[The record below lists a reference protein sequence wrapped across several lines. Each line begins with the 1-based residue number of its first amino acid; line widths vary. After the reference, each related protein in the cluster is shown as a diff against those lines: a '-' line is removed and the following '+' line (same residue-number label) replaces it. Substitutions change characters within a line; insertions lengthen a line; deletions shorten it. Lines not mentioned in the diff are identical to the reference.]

1 MKTLLN
7 LLNEAGFNSAN
18 LTILITAMTTAIL
31 AIFKQVPIKIFNQI
45 KYFIKSRTMYTIQL
59 QSLINQYACDRAF
72 EWIRK
77 QNFKSIKRALR
88 LQPYDIVKDNK
99 EAILENIYSKSG
111 IPLGTFTSC
120 KKFTIIS
127 ISVTK
132 DNEHSS
138 ETLITINIFGLFSK
152 RFTEDLLY
160 TIGENRSVNRKYI
173 EYNTLDSLG
182 GFTRSTKFKRKL
194 NTIYLENRNEIF
206 ESIDIWK
213 KSEEFYRERGIPY
226 KLGILLYGEPGTGKS
241 SLIHAVASELNKDVI
256 VLTAGAILN
265 GKLNRYD
272 AVCCDCDTAPVI
284 VIEEID
290 TIVSSRQ
297 QDKELSENQKSIL
310 SELLNFLDGSSSPDS
325 CIIIAT
331 TNHIEKLDPA
341 IIRSGRFDIKIQMG
355 KISRDLAIQMCEDFN
370 CNPEEILDDS
380 TTEYN
385 PSELQSKLIFDSK
398 NRLYKNSIDNV
409 QANKDE

>member
-1 MKTLLN
+1 METLLN
-7 LLNEAGFNSAN
+7 LLKEAGFNSAN

-31 AIFKQVPIKIFNQI
+31 AIFKQVPIKIFKQI

-59 QSLINQYACDRAF
+59 QSSINQFACDRAF

-88 LQPYDIVKDNK
+88 LQPYDIVKDDK
-99 EAILENIYSKSG
+99 EAILENIYNKSG
-111 IPLGTFTSC
+111 MPLGTFTSC

-127 ISVTK
+127 IAVTK

-138 ETLITINIFGLFSK
+138 DTLITINIFGLFSK
-152 RFTEDLLY
+152 RFTEDLLC
-160 TIGENRSVNRKYI
+160 TIGENRDVNRKYI
-173 EYNTLDSLG
+173 EYNTLNIMG
-182 GFTRSTKFKRKL
+182 GFTQSTKFKRNL
-194 NTIYLENRNEIF
+194 NTIYLENKNKIF
-206 ESIDIWK
+206 ESINVWK
-213 KSEEFYRERGIPY
+213 NSEEFYRERGIPY

-241 SLIHAVASELNKDVI
+241 SLVHAIASELNKDVI

-265 GKLNRYD
+265 GKLSRYNT
-272 AVCCDCDTAPVI
+272 ACCDTPPII

-290 TIVSSRQ
+290 TIVNSRQ
-297 QDKELSENQKSIL
+297 NELGEKEKVIL
-310 SELLNFLDGSSSPDS
+310 SELLNFLDGPSSPDS
-325 CIIIAT
+325 CVVIAT

-341 IIRSGRFDIKIQMG
+341 IIRSGRFDIKIHMG
-355 KISRDLAIQMCEDFN
+355 KISRDLAIQMCLDFG

-380 TTEYN
+380 TEFN
-385 PSELQSKLIFDSK
+385 PSELQSKLIFFSK

-409 QANKDE
+409 QANKEE

>member
-1 MKTLLN
+1 MMENIVN
-7 LLNEAGFNSAN
+7 LLKEAGFNSAN
-18 LTILITAMTTAIL
+18 LTILITAISTAIL

-59 QSLINQYACDRAF
+59 QSYINQFACERTY
-72 EWIRK
+72 EWLRK
-77 QNFKSIKRALR
+77 QDFKSIKRAIR
-88 LQPYDIVKDNK
+88 IQAGGDITRDDK
-99 EAILENIYSKSG
+99 EAILENMYSKSE
-111 IPLGTFTSC
+111 IPMGTFTSC

-132 DNEHSS
+132 DNERSGDR
-138 ETLITINIFGLFSK
+138 LITINIFGLFSK
-152 RFTEDLLY
+152 RFMEGLLC

-173 EYNTLDSLG
+173 EYNTLDSMG
-182 GFTRSTKFKRKL
+182 GFTQSTKFKRKL
-194 NTIYLENRNEIF
+194 NTIYTENKEELLEA
-206 ESIDIWK
+206 IDIWK
-213 KSEEFYRERGIPY
+213 KTEDFYRERGIPY

-265 GKLNRYD
+265 GKLSRYNT
-272 AVCCDCDTAPVI
+272 VYCDTAPVI

-310 SELLNFLDGSSSPDS
+310 SELLNFLDGPSSPDS
-325 CIIIAT
+325 CVIIAT

-355 KISRDLAIQMCEDFN
+355 KISRDLAIQMCKDFN
-370 CNPEEILDDS
+370 CNPKEILDDS
-380 TTEYN
+380 TEYN
-385 PSELQSKLIFDSK
+385 PSELQSKLIFDCK
-398 NRLYKNSIDNV
+398 NRLYKNSIDNI
-409 QANKDE
+409 QANKEE

>member
-7 LLNEAGFNSAN
+7 LLKEAGFNSAN

-59 QSLINQYACDRAF
+59 QSYINQFACERTF
-72 EWIRK
+72 EWLRK

-88 LQPYDIVKDNK
+88 LQPCDITRDDK
-99 EAILENIYSKSG
+99 EAILENMYSKSE
-111 IPLGTFTSC
+111 IPMGTFTSC

-132 DNEHSS
+132 DNEHSID
-138 ETLITINIFGLFSK
+138 TLITINIFGLFSK
-152 RFTEDLLY
+152 RFTEDLLC
-160 TIGENRSVNRKYI
+160 TIGENRDMNRKYI
-173 EYNTLDSLG
+173 EYNTLDSMG
-182 GFTRSTKFKRKL
+182 GFTQSTKFKRNL
-194 NTIYLENRNEIF
+194 STIYLENKNEIF

-213 KSEEFYRERGIPY
+213 KSENFYRERGIPY

-241 SLIHAVASELNKDVI
+241 SLVHAIASELNKDVI

-265 GKLNRYD
+265 GKLNKYNM
-272 AVCCDCDTAPVI
+272 VCCDTPPII

-310 SELLNFLDGSSSPDS
+310 SELLNFLDGPSSPDS
-325 CIIIAT
+325 CVVIAT

-341 IIRSGRFDIKIQMG
+341 IIRAGRVDIKIQMG
-355 KISRDLAIQMCEDFN
+355 KISRDLAIQMCKDFN
-370 CNPEEILDDS
+370 CNPEEIVDDS
-380 TTEYN
+380 TEFN
-385 PSELQSKLIFDSK
+385 PSELQSKLIFFSK

-409 QANKDE
+409 QANKEE

>member
-7 LLNEAGFNSAN
+7 LLKEAGFNSAN

-88 LQPYDIVKDNK
+88 LQPYDIVKDDK

-111 IPLGTFTSC
+111 MPLGTFTSC

-127 ISVTK
+127 IAITK

-138 ETLITINIFGLFSK
+138 DTLITINIFGLFSK
-152 RFTEDLLY
+152 RFTEDLLC
-160 TIGENRSVNRKYI
+160 TIGENRDMNRKYI
-173 EYNTLDSLG
+173 EYNTLDSMG
-182 GFTRSTKFKRKL
+182 GFTPSTKFKRKL
-194 NTIYLENRNEIF
+194 NTIYLENKNKIF
-206 ESIDIWK
+206 ESINVWQ

-241 SLIHAVASELNKDVI
+241 SLVHAIASELNKDVI

-265 GKLNRYD
+265 GKLNKYNM
-272 AVCCDCDTAPVI
+272 VCCDTPPII

-310 SELLNFLDGSSSPDS
+310 SELLNFLDGPSSPDS
-325 CIIIAT
+325 CVIIAT

-341 IIRSGRFDIKIQMG
+341 IIRAGRFDIKIQMG
-355 KISRDLAIQMCEDFN
+355 KIGRDLAIKMCKDFN

-380 TTEYN
+380 TEFN
-385 PSELQSKLIFDSK
+385 PSELQSKLIFFSK

-409 QANKDE
+409 QANKEE

>member
-7 LLNEAGFNSAN
+7 LLKEAGFNSAN

-59 QSLINQYACDRAF
+59 QSSINQFACDRAF

-88 LQPYDIVKDNK
+88 LQPYDIVKDDK
-99 EAILENIYSKSG
+99 EAILENIYNKSG
-111 IPLGTFTSC
+111 MPLGTFTSC

-127 ISVTK
+127 IAVTK

-138 ETLITINIFGLFSK
+138 DTLITINIFGLFSK
-152 RFTEDLLY
+152 RFTEDLLC
-160 TIGENRSVNRKYI
+160 TIGENRNKNRKYI
-173 EYNTLDSLG
+173 ECSTINSNGTLS
-182 GFTRSTKFKRKL
+182 SNIKFKRKL
-194 NTIYLENRNEIF
+194 NTIYLENKEELIK
-206 ESIDIWK
+206 SINIWEN
-213 KSEEFYRERGIPY
+213 SEDFYRERGIPY

-241 SLIHAVASELNKDVI
+241 SLIHAVASELNKDI
-256 VLTAGAILN
+256 IILTAGAILN
-265 GKLNRYD
+265 GKLNKYNDVCYD
-272 AVCCDCDTAPVI
+272 TPPVI

-290 TIVSSRQ
+290 TIVSSRK
-297 QDKELSENQKSIL
+297 QDKELSETEKSVL
-310 SELLNFLDGSSSPDS
+310 SELLNFLDGPSSPDS

-355 KISRDLAIQMCEDFN
+355 KISRDLAIQMCKDFN

-380 TTEYN
+380 TEYN
-385 PSELQSKLIFDSK
+385 PSELQSKLIFFSK

-409 QANKDE
+409 QANKEE

>member
-1 MKTLLN
+1 MKTVLHLLK
-7 LLNEAGFNSAN
+7 EAGFNSAN

-59 QSLINQYACDRAF
+59 QSSINQFACDRAF

-88 LQPYDIVKDNK
+88 LQPYDIVKDDK
-99 EAILENIYSKSG
+99 EAILENIYNKSG
-111 IPLGTFTSC
+111 MPLGTFTSC

-127 ISVTK
+127 IAVTK

-138 ETLITINIFGLFSK
+138 DTLITINIFGLFSK
-152 RFTEDLLY
+152 RFTEDLLC
-160 TIGENRSVNRKYI
+160 TIGENRDVNRKYI
-173 EYNTLDSLG
+173 EYNTLNIMG
-182 GFTRSTKFKRKL
+182 GFTQSTKFKRNL
-194 NTIYLENRNEIF
+194 STIYLENKNKIF
-206 ESIDIWK
+206 ESINVWK
-213 KSEEFYRERGIPY
+213 NSEEFYRERGIPY

-241 SLIHAVASELNKDVI
+241 SLVHAIASELNKDVI

-265 GKLNRYD
+265 GKLSRYNT
-272 AVCCDCDTAPVI
+272 ACCDTPPII

-290 TIVSSRQ
+290 TIVNSRQ
-297 QDKELSENQKSIL
+297 NELGEKEKVIL
-310 SELLNFLDGSSSPDS
+310 SELLNFLDGPSSPDS
-325 CIIIAT
+325 CVVIAT

-341 IIRSGRFDIKIQMG
+341 IIRSGRFDIKIHMG
-355 KISRDLAIQMCEDFN
+355 KISRDLAIQMCLDFG

-380 TTEYN
+380 TEYN
-385 PSELQSKLIFDSK
+385 PSELQSKLIFFSK

-409 QANKDE
+409 QANKEE

>member
-173 EYNTLDSLG
+173 EYNTLDSMG

-213 KSEEFYRERGIPY
+213 KSEDFYRERGIPY
-226 KLGILLYGEPGTGKS
+226 KLGVLLYGEPGTGKS
-241 SLIHAVASELNKDVI
+241 SLIHAIASLLNKDVI

-272 AVCCDCDTAPVI
+272 AVCCDCDTAPII

-310 SELLNFLDGSSSPDS
+310 SELLNFLDGPSSPDS

-370 CNPEEILDDS
+370 CNPEEILDNS
-380 TTEYN
+380 ITEYN

-398 NRLYKNSIDNV
+398 NRLYKNSIDDV
-409 QANKDE
+409 QANKEE

>member
-1 MKTLLN
+1 MMENIVN
-7 LLNEAGFNSAN
+7 LLKEAGFNSAN
-18 LTILITAMTTAIL
+18 LTILITAISTAIL

-59 QSLINQYACDRAF
+59 QSFINQFACERTY
-72 EWIRK
+72 EWLRK
-77 QNFKSIKRALR
+77 QNFQSIKRAIR
-88 LQPYDIVKDNK
+88 IQSGGDITRDDK
-99 EAILENIYSKSG
+99 EAILENMYSKSE
-111 IPLGTFTSC
+111 IPMGTFTSC

-132 DNEHSS
+132 DNERSADR
-138 ETLITINIFGLFSK
+138 LITINIFGLFSK
-152 RFTEDLLY
+152 RFMEGLLC

-173 EYNTLDSLG
+173 EYNTLDSMG
-182 GFTRSTKFKRKL
+182 GFSQSTKFKRKL
-194 NTIYLENRNEIF
+194 NTIYTENKEELLEA
-206 ESIDIWK
+206 IDIWK
-213 KSEEFYRERGIPY
+213 KSEDFYRERGIPY

-256 VLTAGAILN
+256 ILTAGAILN
-265 GKLNRYD
+265 GKLSRYNT
-272 AVCCDCDTAPVI
+272 VYCDTAPVI

-310 SELLNFLDGSSSPDS
+310 SELLNFLDGPSSPDS
-325 CIIIAT
+325 CVIIAT

-355 KISRDLAIQMCEDFN
+355 KISRDLAIQMCKDFN
-370 CNPEEILDDS
+370 CNPKEILDNS
-380 TTEYN
+380 TEYN
-385 PSELQSKLIFDSK
+385 PSELQSKLIFDCK
-398 NRLYKNSIDNV
+398 NRLYKNSIDNI
-409 QANKDE
+409 QANKEE

>member
-7 LLNEAGFNSAN
+7 LLKEAGFNSAN

-31 AIFKQVPIKIFNQI
+31 AIFKQVPIKIFKQI

-59 QSLINQYACDRAF
+59 QSLINQFACDRAF

-88 LQPYDIVKDNK
+88 LQPYDIVKDDK

-111 IPLGTFTSC
+111 MPLGTFTSC

-152 RFTEDLLY
+152 RFTEDLLC
-160 TIGENRSVNRKYI
+160 TIGENRDMNRKYI
-173 EYNTLDSLG
+173 EYNTLDSMG
-182 GFTRSTKFKRKL
+182 GFTPSTKFKRKL
-194 NTIYLENRNEIF
+194 NTIYLENKNEIF

-213 KSEEFYRERGIPY
+213 KSEDFYRERGIPY

-241 SLIHAVASELNKDVI
+241 SLVHAIASELNKDVI

-265 GKLNRYD
+265 GKLSRYN
-272 AVCCDCDTAPVI
+272 VVSCDTAPII

-290 TIVSSRQ
+290 TIVNSRQ
-297 QDKELSENQKSIL
+297 NELGEKEKVIL
-310 SELLNFLDGSSSPDS
+310 SELLNFLDGPSSPDS

-341 IIRSGRFDIKIQMG
+341 IIRSGRFDIKIHMG
-355 KISRDLAIQMCEDFN
+355 KISRDLAIQMCLDFN
-370 CNPEEILDDS
+370 CNPEEILHGS
-380 TTEYN
+380 NEFN
-385 PSELQSKLIFDSK
+385 PSELQSKLIFFSK

-409 QANKDE
+409 QANKEE

>member
-1 MKTLLN
+1 MKTVLHLLK
-7 LLNEAGFNSAN
+7 EAGFNSAN

-59 QSLINQYACDRAF
+59 QSSINQFACDRAF

-88 LQPYDIVKDNK
+88 LQPYDIVKDDK
-99 EAILENIYSKSG
+99 EAILENIYNKSG
-111 IPLGTFTSC
+111 MPLGTFTSC

-127 ISVTK
+127 IAVTK

-138 ETLITINIFGLFSK
+138 DTLITINIFGLFSK
-152 RFTEDLLY
+152 RFTEDLLC
-160 TIGENRSVNRKYI
+160 TIGENRDVNRKYI
-173 EYNTLDSLG
+173 EYNTLNIMG
-182 GFTRSTKFKRKL
+182 GFTQSTKFKRNL
-194 NTIYLENRNEIF
+194 STIYLENKNKIF
-206 ESIDIWK
+206 ESINVWK
-213 KSEEFYRERGIPY
+213 NSEEFYRERGIPY

-241 SLIHAVASELNKDVI
+241 SLVHAIASELNKDVI

-265 GKLNRYD
+265 GKLSRYNT
-272 AVCCDCDTAPVI
+272 ACCDTPPII

-290 TIVSSRQ
+290 TIVNSRQ
-297 QDKELSENQKSIL
+297 NELGEKEKVIL
-310 SELLNFLDGSSSPDS
+310 SELLNFLDGHSSPDS
-325 CIIIAT
+325 CVVIAT
-331 TNHIEKLDPA
+331 TNHIDKLDPA
-341 IIRSGRFDIKIQMG
+341 IIRSGRFDIKIHMG
-355 KISRDLAIQMCEDFN
+355 KISRDLAIQMCLDFG

-380 TTEYN
+380 TEFN
-385 PSELQSKLIFDSK
+385 PSELQSKLIFFSK

-409 QANKDE
+409 QANKEE

>member
-1 MKTLLN
+1 MMENIVN
-7 LLNEAGFNSAN
+7 LLKEAGFNSAN
-18 LTILITAMTTAIL
+18 LTILITAISTAIL

-59 QSLINQYACDRAF
+59 QSYINQFACERTY
-72 EWIRK
+72 EWLRK
-77 QNFKSIKRALR
+77 QDFKSIKRAIR
-88 LQPYDIVKDNK
+88 IQAGGDITRDDK
-99 EAILENIYSKSG
+99 EAILENMYSKSE
-111 IPLGTFTSC
+111 IPMGTFTSC

-132 DNEHSS
+132 DNERSGDR
-138 ETLITINIFGLFSK
+138 LITINIFGLFSK
-152 RFTEDLLY
+152 RFMEGLLC

-173 EYNTLDSLG
+173 EYNTLDSMG
-182 GFTRSTKFKRKL
+182 GFTQSTKFKRKL
-194 NTIYLENRNEIF
+194 NTIYTENKEELLEA
-206 ESIDIWK
+206 IDIWK
-213 KSEEFYRERGIPY
+213 KTEDFYRERGIPY

-256 VLTAGAILN
+256 VLTAGSILN
-265 GKLNRYD
+265 GKLSRYNT
-272 AVCCDCDTAPVI
+272 VYCDTAPVI

-310 SELLNFLDGSSSPDS
+310 SELLNFLDGPSSPDS
-325 CIIIAT
+325 CVIIAT

-355 KISRDLAIQMCEDFN
+355 KISRDLAIQMCKDFN
-370 CNPEEILDDS
+370 CDPKEILDDS
-380 TTEYN
+380 TEYN
-385 PSELQSKLIFDSK
+385 PSELQSKLIFDCK
-398 NRLYKNSIDNV
+398 NKLYKNSMDNV
-409 QANKDE
+409 QANKGE

>member
-7 LLNEAGFNSAN
+7 LLKEAGFNSAN

-31 AIFKQVPIKIFNQI
+31 AIFKQVPIKIFDQI

-88 LQPYDIVKDNK
+88 LQPYDIVKDDK

-111 IPLGTFTSC
+111 MPLGTFTSC

-127 ISVTK
+127 IAVTK

-152 RFTEDLLY
+152 RFTEDLLC
-160 TIGENRSVNRKYI
+160 TIGENRNKNRKYI
-173 EYNTLDSLG
+173 EC
-182 GFTRSTKFKRKL
+182 STINSNGTFSSNIKFKRKL
-194 NTIYLENRNEIF
+194 NTIYLENKEELIK
-206 ESIDIWK
+206 SINIWE
-213 KSEEFYRERGIPY
+213 KSEDFYRERGIPY

-241 SLIHAVASELNKDVI
+241 SLIHAVASELNKDI
-256 VLTAGAILN
+256 IILTAGAILN
-265 GKLNRYD
+265 GKLNKYNDVCYD
-272 AVCCDCDTAPVI
+272 TPPVI

-290 TIVSSRQ
+290 TIVSSRK
-297 QDKELSENQKSIL
+297 QDKELSETEKSVL
-310 SELLNFLDGSSSPDS
+310 SELLNFLDGPSSPDS
-325 CIIIAT
+325 YIIIAT

-355 KISRDLAIQMCEDFN
+355 KISRDLAIQMCLDFN

-380 TTEYN
+380 TEFN
-385 PSELQSKLIFDSK
+385 PSELQSKLIFFSK

-409 QANKDE
+409 QANKEE

>member
-1 MKTLLN
+1 MKTVLN
-7 LLNEAGFNSAN
+7 LLKEAGFNSAN

-59 QSLINQYACDRAF
+59 QSSINQFACDRAF

-88 LQPYDIVKDNK
+88 LQPYDIVKDDK
-99 EAILENIYSKSG
+99 EAILENIYNKSG
-111 IPLGTFTSC
+111 MPLGTFTSC

-127 ISVTK
+127 IAVTK

-138 ETLITINIFGLFSK
+138 DTLITINIFGLFSK
-152 RFTEDLLY
+152 RFTEDLVC
-160 TIGENRSVNRKYI
+160 TIGENRDVNRKYI
-173 EYNTLDSLG
+173 EYNTLNIMG
-182 GFTRSTKFKRKL
+182 GFTQSTKFKRNL
-194 NTIYLENRNEIF
+194 STIYLENKNKIF
-206 ESIDIWK
+206 ESINVWK
-213 KSEEFYRERGIPY
+213 NSEEFYRERGIPY

-241 SLIHAVASELNKDVI
+241 SLVHAIASELNKDVI

-265 GKLNRYD
+265 GKLSRYNT
-272 AVCCDCDTAPVI
+272 ACCDTPPII

-290 TIVSSRQ
+290 TIVNSRQ
-297 QDKELSENQKSIL
+297 NELGEKEKVIL
-310 SELLNFLDGSSSPDS
+310 SELLNFLDGPSSPDS
-325 CIIIAT
+325 CVVIAT

-341 IIRSGRFDIKIQMG
+341 IIRSGRFDIKIHMG
-355 KISRDLAIQMCEDFN
+355 KISRDLAIQMCLDCG

-380 TTEYN
+380 TEYN
-385 PSELQSKLIFDSK
+385 PSELQSKLIFFSK

-409 QANKDE
+409 QANKEE

>member
-7 LLNEAGFNSAN
+7 LLKEAGFNSAN

-31 AIFKQVPIKIFNQI
+31 AIFKQVPIKIFKQI

-88 LQPYDIVKDNK
+88 LQPYDIVKDDK

-111 IPLGTFTSC
+111 MPLGTFTSC

-127 ISVTK
+127 IAITK

-138 ETLITINIFGLFSK
+138 DTLITINIFGLFSK
-152 RFTEDLLY
+152 RFTEDLLC
-160 TIGENRSVNRKYI
+160 TIGENRNVNRKYI
-173 EYNTLDSLG
+173 EYNTLDSMG
-182 GFTRSTKFKRKL
+182 GFTPSTKFKRKL
-194 NTIYLENRNEIF
+194 NTIYLENKNKIF
-206 ESIDIWK
+206 ESINVWK
-213 KSEEFYRERGIPY
+213 NSEEFYRERGIPY

-241 SLIHAVASELNKDVI
+241 SLVHAIASELNKDVI

-265 GKLNRYD
+265 GKLNKYNM
-272 AVCCDCDTAPVI
+272 VCCDTPPII

-310 SELLNFLDGSSSPDS
+310 SELLNFLDGPSSPDS
-325 CIIIAT
+325 CVIIAT

-341 IIRSGRFDIKIQMG
+341 IIRAGRFDIKIQMG
-355 KISRDLAIQMCEDFN
+355 KIGRDLAIKMCKDFN

-380 TTEYN
+380 TEFN
-385 PSELQSKLIFDSK
+385 PSELQSKLIFFSK

-409 QANKDE
+409 QANKEE

>member
-1 MKTLLN
+1 METLLN
-7 LLNEAGFNSAN
+7 LLKEAGFNSAN

-31 AIFKQVPIKIFNQI
+31 AIFKQVPIKIFKQI

-59 QSLINQYACDRAF
+59 QSLINQFACDRAF

-88 LQPYDIVKDNK
+88 LQPYDIVKDDK

-111 IPLGTFTSC
+111 MPLGTFTSC

-127 ISVTK
+127 IAITK

-138 ETLITINIFGLFSK
+138 DTLITINIFGLFSK

-160 TIGENRSVNRKYI
+160 TIGENRNLNRKYI
-173 EYNTLDSLG
+173 GYDTLDSMG
-182 GFTRSTKFKRKL
+182 SFTSTTKFKRKL
-194 NTIYLENRNEIF
+194 NTIYLENKNEIF

-213 KSEEFYRERGIPY
+213 KSEDFYRERGIPY

-241 SLIHAVASELNKDVI
+241 SLVHAIASELNKDVI

-265 GKLNRYD
+265 GKLNKYNM
-272 AVCCDCDTAPVI
+272 VCCDTPPII

-290 TIVSSRQ
+290 TIVNSRQ
-297 QDKELSENQKSIL
+297 NELGEKEKVIL
-310 SELLNFLDGSSSPDS
+310 SELLNFLDGPSSPDS
-325 CIIIAT
+325 CVVIAT

-341 IIRSGRFDIKIQMG
+341 IIRSGRFDIKIHMG
-355 KISRDLAIQMCEDFN
+355 KISRDLAIQMCLDFG

-380 TTEYN
+380 TEFN
-385 PSELQSKLIFDSK
+385 PSELQSKLIFFSK

-409 QANKDE
+409 QANKEE

>member
-7 LLNEAGFNSAN
+7 LLKEAGFNSAN

-59 QSLINQYACDRAF
+59 QSLINQFACDRAF

-88 LQPYDIVKDNK
+88 LQPYDIVKDDK

-111 IPLGTFTSC
+111 MPLGTFTSC

-127 ISVTK
+127 IAVTK

-138 ETLITINIFGLFSK
+138 DTLITINIFGLFSK
-152 RFTEDLLY
+152 RFTEDLLC
-160 TIGENRSVNRKYI
+160 TIGENRDMNRKYI
-173 EYNTLDSLG
+173 EYNTLNSMG
-182 GFTRSTKFKRKL
+182 GFTPSTKFKRNL
-194 NTIYLENRNEIF
+194 STIYLENKNKIF
-206 ESIDIWK
+206 ESINVWQN
-213 KSEEFYRERGIPY
+213 SEEFYRERGIPY

-241 SLIHAVASELNKDVI
+241 SLVHAIASELNKDVI

-265 GKLNRYD
+265 GKLNKYNM
-272 AVCCDCDTAPVI
+272 VCCNTPPII

-310 SELLNFLDGSSSPDS
+310 SELLNFLDGPSSPDS
-325 CIIIAT
+325 CVVIAT

-341 IIRSGRFDIKIQMG
+341 IIRSGRFDIKIHMG
-355 KISRDLAIQMCEDFN
+355 KISRDLAIQMCLDFG

-380 TTEYN
+380 TEFN
-385 PSELQSKLIFDSK
+385 PSELQSKLIFFSK

-409 QANKDE
+409 QANKEE

>member
-1 MKTLLN
+1 MKTVLHLLK
-7 LLNEAGFNSAN
+7 EAGFNSAN

-59 QSLINQYACDRAF
+59 QSSINQFACDRAF

-88 LQPYDIVKDNK
+88 LQPYDIVKDDK
-99 EAILENIYSKSG
+99 EAILENIYNKSG
-111 IPLGTFTSC
+111 MPLGTFTSC

-127 ISVTK
+127 IAVTK

-138 ETLITINIFGLFSK
+138 DTLITINIFGLFSK
-152 RFTEDLLY
+152 RFTEDLLC
-160 TIGENRSVNRKYI
+160 TIGENRDVNRKYI
-173 EYNTLDSLG
+173 EYNTLNIMG
-182 GFTRSTKFKRKL
+182 GFTQSTKFKRNL
-194 NTIYLENRNEIF
+194 STIYLENKNKIF
-206 ESIDIWK
+206 ESINVWK
-213 KSEEFYRERGIPY
+213 NSEEFYRERGIPY

-241 SLIHAVASELNKDVI
+241 SLVHAIASELNKDVI

-265 GKLNRYD
+265 GKLSRYNT
-272 AVCCDCDTAPVI
+272 ACCDTPPII

-290 TIVSSRQ
+290 TIVNSRQ
-297 QDKELSENQKSIL
+297 NELGEKEKVIL
-310 SELLNFLDGSSSPDS
+310 SELLNFLDGPSSPDS
-325 CIIIAT
+325 CVVIAT

-341 IIRSGRFDIKIQMG
+341 IIRSGRFDIKIHMG
-355 KISRDLAIQMCEDFN
+355 KISRDLAIQMCLDFG

-380 TTEYN
+380 TEFN
-385 PSELQSKLIFDSK
+385 PSELQSKLIFFSK

-409 QANKDE
+409 QANKEE

>member
-1 MKTLLN
+1 MKTVLN
-7 LLNEAGFNSAN
+7 LLKEAGFNSAN

-59 QSLINQYACDRAF
+59 QSSINQFACDRAF

-88 LQPYDIVKDNK
+88 LQPYDIVKDDK
-99 EAILENIYSKSG
+99 EAILENIYNKSG
-111 IPLGTFTSC
+111 MPLGTFTSC

-127 ISVTK
+127 IAVTK

-138 ETLITINIFGLFSK
+138 DTLITINIFGLFSK
-152 RFTEDLLY
+152 RFTEDLLC
-160 TIGENRSVNRKYI
+160 TIGENRDVNRKYI
-173 EYNTLDSLG
+173 EYNTLNIMG
-182 GFTRSTKFKRKL
+182 GFTQSTKFKRNL
-194 NTIYLENRNEIF
+194 STIYLENKNKIF
-206 ESIDIWK
+206 ESINVWK
-213 KSEEFYRERGIPY
+213 NSEEFYRERGIPY

-241 SLIHAVASELNKDVI
+241 SLVHAIASELNKDVI

-265 GKLNRYD
+265 GKLSRYNT
-272 AVCCDCDTAPVI
+272 ACCDTPPII

-290 TIVSSRQ
+290 TIVNSRQ
-297 QDKELSENQKSIL
+297 NELGEKEKVIL
-310 SELLNFLDGSSSPDS
+310 SELLNFLDGPSSPDS
-325 CIIIAT
+325 CVVIAT

-341 IIRSGRFDIKIQMG
+341 IIRSGRFDIKIHMG
-355 KISRDLAIQMCEDFN
+355 KISRDLAIQMCLDFG

-380 TTEYN
+380 TEFN
-385 PSELQSKLIFDSK
+385 PSELQSKLIFFSK

-409 QANKDE
+409 QANKEE

>member
-1 MKTLLN
+1 MMENIVN
-7 LLNEAGFNSAN
+7 LLKEAGFNSAN
-18 LTILITAMTTAIL
+18 LTILITAISTAIL

-59 QSLINQYACDRAF
+59 QSYINQFACERTY
-72 EWIRK
+72 EWLRK
-77 QNFKSIKRALR
+77 QDFKSIKRAIR
-88 LQPYDIVKDNK
+88 IQAGGDITRDDK
-99 EAILENIYSKSG
+99 EAILENMYSKSE
-111 IPLGTFTSC
+111 IPMGTFTSC

-132 DNEHSS
+132 DNERSGDR
-138 ETLITINIFGLFSK
+138 LITINIFGLFSK
-152 RFTEDLLY
+152 RFMGGLLC

-173 EYNTLDSLG
+173 EYNTLDSMG
-182 GFTRSTKFKRKL
+182 GFTQSTKFKRKL
-194 NTIYLENRNEIF
+194 NTIYTENKEELLEA
-206 ESIDIWK
+206 IDIWK
-213 KSEEFYRERGIPY
+213 KSEDFYRERGIPY

-265 GKLNRYD
+265 GKLSRYNT
-272 AVCCDCDTAPVI
+272 VYCDTAPVI

-310 SELLNFLDGSSSPDS
+310 SELLNFLDGPSSPDS
-325 CIIIAT
+325 CVIIAT

-355 KISRDLAIQMCEDFN
+355 KISRDLAIQMCKDFN
-370 CNPEEILDDS
+370 CNPKEILDDS
-380 TTEYN
+380 TEYN
-385 PSELQSKLIFDSK
+385 PSELQSKLIFDCK
-398 NRLYKNSIDNV
+398 NRLYKNSIDNI
-409 QANKDE
+409 QANKEE

>member
-1 MKTLLN
+1 MKTVLN
-7 LLNEAGFNSAN
+7 LLKEAGFNSAN

-59 QSLINQYACDRAF
+59 QSSINQFACDRAF

-88 LQPYDIVKDNK
+88 LQPYDIVKDDK
-99 EAILENIYSKSG
+99 EAILENIYNKSG

-127 ISVTK
+127 IAVTK

-138 ETLITINIFGLFSK
+138 DTLITINIFGLFSK
-152 RFTEDLLY
+152 RFTEDLLC
-160 TIGENRSVNRKYI
+160 TIGENRDVNRKYI
-173 EYNTLDSLG
+173 EYNTLNIMG
-182 GFTRSTKFKRKL
+182 GFTQSTKFKRNL
-194 NTIYLENRNEIF
+194 STIYLENKNKIF
-206 ESIDIWK
+206 ESINVWK
-213 KSEEFYRERGIPY
+213 NSEEFYRERGIPY

-241 SLIHAVASELNKDVI
+241 SLVHAIASELNKDVI

-265 GKLNRYD
+265 GKLSRYNT
-272 AVCCDCDTAPVI
+272 ACCDTPPII

-290 TIVSSRQ
+290 TIVNSRQ
-297 QDKELSENQKSIL
+297 NELGEKEKVIL
-310 SELLNFLDGSSSPDS
+310 SELLNFLDGPSSPDS
-325 CIIIAT
+325 CVVIAT

-341 IIRSGRFDIKIQMG
+341 IIRSGRFDIKIHMG
-355 KISRDLAIQMCEDFN
+355 KISRDLAIKMCKDFN

-380 TTEYN
+380 TEFN
-385 PSELQSKLIFDSK
+385 PSELQSKLIFFSK

-409 QANKDE
+409 QANKEE

>member
-1 MKTLLN
+1 METLLN
-7 LLNEAGFNSAN
+7 LLKEAGFNSAN

-59 QSLINQYACDRAF
+59 QSSINQFACERAF

-88 LQPYDIVKDNK
+88 LQPYDIVKDDK
-99 EAILENIYSKSG
+99 EAILENIYNKSG
-111 IPLGTFTSC
+111 MPLGTFTSC

-127 ISVTK
+127 IAITK

-138 ETLITINIFGLFSK
+138 DTLITINIFGLFSK
-152 RFTEDLLY
+152 RFTEDLLC
-160 TIGENRSVNRKYI
+160 TIGENRDVNRKYI
-173 EYNTLDSLG
+173 EYNTLNIMG
-182 GFTRSTKFKRKL
+182 GFTQSTKFKRNL
-194 NTIYLENRNEIF
+194 STIYLENKNKIF
-206 ESIDIWK
+206 ESINVWK
-213 KSEEFYRERGIPY
+213 NSEEFYRERGIPY

-241 SLIHAVASELNKDVI
+241 SLVHAIASELNKDVI

-265 GKLNRYD
+265 GKLSRYNT
-272 AVCCDCDTAPVI
+272 ACCDTPPII

-290 TIVSSRQ
+290 TIVNSRQ
-297 QDKELSENQKSIL
+297 NELGEKEKVIL
-310 SELLNFLDGSSSPDS
+310 SELLNFLDGPSSPDS

-341 IIRSGRFDIKIQMG
+341 IIRSGRFDIKIHMG
-355 KISRDLAIQMCEDFN
+355 KISRDLAIQMCLDFG

-380 TTEYN
+380 TEFN
-385 PSELQSKLIFDSK
+385 PSELQSKLIFFSK

-409 QANKDE
+409 QANKEE

>member
-1 MKTLLN
+1 MENITN
-7 LLNEAGFNSAN
+7 LLKEAGFNSAN

-111 IPLGTFTSC
+111 MPLGTFTSC

-213 KSEEFYRERGIPY
+213 KSEDFYRERGIPY

>member
-7 LLNEAGFNSAN
+7 LLKEAGFNSAN
-18 LTILITAMTTAIL
+18 LTILITAMSTAIL

-59 QSLINQYACDRAF
+59 QSSINQFACDRAF

-88 LQPYDIVKDNK
+88 LQPYDIVKDDK
-99 EAILENIYSKSG
+99 EAILENIYNKSG
-111 IPLGTFTSC
+111 MPLGTFTSC

-127 ISVTK
+127 IAVTK

-138 ETLITINIFGLFSK
+138 DTLITINIFGLFSK
-152 RFTEDLLY
+152 RFTEDLLC
-160 TIGENRSVNRKYI
+160 TIGENRDVNRKYI
-173 EYNTLDSLG
+173 EYNTLNIMG
-182 GFTRSTKFKRKL
+182 GFTQSTKFKRNL
-194 NTIYLENRNEIF
+194 STIYLENKNKIF
-206 ESIDIWK
+206 ESINVWK
-213 KSEEFYRERGIPY
+213 NSEEFYRERGIPY

-241 SLIHAVASELNKDVI
+241 SLVHAIASELNKDVI

-265 GKLNRYD
+265 GKLSRYNT
-272 AVCCDCDTAPVI
+272 ACCDTPPII

-290 TIVSSRQ
+290 TIVNSRQ
-297 QDKELSENQKSIL
+297 NELGEKEKVIL
-310 SELLNFLDGSSSPDS
+310 SELLNFLDGPSSPDS
-325 CIIIAT
+325 CVVIAT

-341 IIRSGRFDIKIQMG
+341 IIRSGRFDIKIHMG
-355 KISRDLAIQMCEDFN
+355 KISRDLAIQMCLDFG

-380 TTEYN
+380 TEFN
-385 PSELQSKLIFDSK
+385 PSELQSKLIFFSK

-409 QANKDE
+409 QANKEE

>member
-1 MKTLLN
+1 MENISN
-7 LLNEAGFNSAN
+7 LLKEAGFNSAN

-72 EWIRK
+72 EWLRK

-88 LQPYDIVKDNK
+88 LQPYDIVKDDK
-99 EAILENIYSKSG
+99 ETILENIYSKSG
-111 IPLGTFTSC
+111 MPLGTFTSC

-132 DNEHSS
+132 DNDHSS
-138 ETLITINIFGLFSK
+138 DTVITINIFGLFSK
-152 RFTEDLLY
+152 RFVEDLLY
-160 TIGENRSVNRKYI
+160 TIGENRNLNRKYI
-173 EYNTLDSLG
+173 EYNTLDSMG
-182 GFTRSTKFKRKL
+182 GFTPSTKFKRKL
-194 NTIYLENRNEIF
+194 NTIYLENKNEIF

-241 SLIHAVASELNKDVI
+241 SLIHAIASELNKDVI

-265 GKLNRYD
+265 GKLNRYNMMS
-272 AVCCDCDTAPVI
+272 CDTPPII

-310 SELLNFLDGSSSPDS
+310 SELLNFLDGPSSPDAAV
-325 CIIIAT
+325 IIAT

-341 IIRSGRFDIKIQMG
+341 IIRSGRFDIKVQMG
-355 KISRDLAIQMCEDFN
+355 KIGRDLAIQMCKDFN
-370 CNPEEILDDS
+370 CNPEEILLDDS
-380 TTEYN
+380 TEYN
-385 PSELQSKLIFDSK
+385 PSELQSKLIFYSK
-398 NRLYKNSIDNV
+398 NRLYKNSIDDV
-409 QANKDE
+409 QANKGE

>member
-77 QNFKSIKRALR
+77 QNFKSIKRSLR

-173 EYNTLDSLG
+173 EYNTLDGMG
-182 GFTRSTKFKRKL
+182 GFTRSPKFKRKL

-213 KSEEFYRERGIPY
+213 KSEDFYREKGIPY

-241 SLIHAVASELNKDVI
+241 SLIHAIASELNKDVI

-272 AVCCDCDTAPVI
+272 AVCCDCDTPPII

-325 CIIIAT
+325 CVIIAT

-355 KISRDLAIQMCEDFN
+355 KISRDLAIQMCKDFN

-380 TTEYN
+380 TEYN

-398 NRLYKNSIDNV
+398 DRLFKNSIEHV
-409 QANKDE
+409 QANKGE

>member
-1 MKTLLN
+1 METLLN
-7 LLNEAGFNSAN
+7 LLKEAGFNSAN
-18 LTILITAMTTAIL
+18 LTILITAMSTAIL

-45 KYFIKSRTMYTIQL
+45 KCFIKSRTMYTIQL
-59 QSLINQYACDRAF
+59 QSYINQFACERTY
-72 EWIRK
+72 EWLRK
-77 QNFKSIKRALR
+77 QNFKSIKRAIR
-88 LQPYDIVKDNK
+88 IQTGDITRDDK
-99 EAILENIYSKSG
+99 EAILENMYSKSE
-111 IPLGTFTSC
+111 IPMGTFTSC

-132 DNEHSS
+132 DNERSGDR
-138 ETLITINIFGLFSK
+138 LITINIFGLFSK
-152 RFTEDLLY
+152 RFMEGLLC

-173 EYNTLDSLG
+173 EYNTLDSMG
-182 GFTRSTKFKRKL
+182 GFTQSTKFKRNL
-194 NTIYLENRNEIF
+194 STIYLENKNTIF
-206 ESIDIWK
+206 ESINVWK
-213 KSEEFYRERGIPY
+213 NSEEFYRERGIPY

-241 SLIHAVASELNKDVI
+241 SLIHAIASLLNKDVI

-265 GKLNRYD
+265 GKLSRYNS
-272 AVCCDCDTAPVI
+272 VCCGAPPII

-290 TIVSSRQ
+290 TIVNSRQ
-297 QDKELSENQKSIL
+297 NELGEKEKVIL
-310 SELLNFLDGSSSPDS
+310 SELLNFLDGPSSPDS

-355 KISRDLAIQMCEDFN
+355 KISRDLAIQMCLDFN

-380 TTEYN
+380 TEFN
-385 PSELQSKLIFDSK
+385 PSELQSKLIFFSK

-409 QANKDE
+409 QANKEE

>member
-1 MKTLLN
+1 MMENIVN
-7 LLNEAGFNSAN
+7 LLKEAGFNSAN
-18 LTILITAMTTAIL
+18 LTILITAISTAIL

-45 KYFIKSRTMYTIQL
+45 KYYIKSRTMYTIQL

-72 EWIRK
+72 EWLRK

-88 LQPYDIVKDNK
+88 LQPYDIVKDDK

-120 KKFTIIS
+120 KKFTVIS

-152 RFTEDLLY
+152 RFMEDLLCA
-160 TIGENRSVNRKYI
+160 IGENRSVNRKYI
-173 EYNTLDSLG
+173 EYNTLDSMG
-182 GFTRSTKFKRKL
+182 GFTQSTKFKRKL
-194 NTIYLENRNEIF
+194 NTIYTENKEELLEA
-206 ESIDIWK
+206 IDIWK
-213 KSEEFYRERGIPY
+213 KTEDFYRERGIPY

-265 GKLNRYD
+265 GKLSRYNT
-272 AVCCDCDTAPVI
+272 VYCDTAPVI

-310 SELLNFLDGSSSPDS
+310 SELLNFLDGPSSPDS
-325 CIIIAT
+325 CVIIAT

-355 KISRDLAIQMCEDFN
+355 KISRDLAIQMCKDFN
-370 CNPEEILDDS
+370 CNPKEILDDS
-380 TTEYN
+380 TEYN
-385 PSELQSKLIFDSK
+385 PSELQSKLIFDCK
-398 NRLYKNSIDNV
+398 NRLYKNSIDNI
-409 QANKDE
+409 QANKEE

>member
-1 MKTLLN
+1 METLLN
-7 LLNEAGFNSAN
+7 LLKEAGFNSAN

-59 QSLINQYACDRAF
+59 QSYINQFACERTF
-72 EWIRK
+72 EWLRK

-88 LQPYDIVKDNK
+88 LQPCDITRDDK
-99 EAILENIYSKSG
+99 EAILENIYSKAG
-111 IPLGTFTSC
+111 IPIGTFTSC
-120 KKFTIIS
+120 KKFTIIT
-127 ISVTK
+127 INIVK
-132 DNEHSS
+132 DNERSN
-138 ETLITINIFGLFSK
+138 ETLITINMFGLFSK
-152 RFTEDLLY
+152 RFMEDLLC
-160 TIGENRSVNRKYI
+160 TIGENRNVNRKYI
-173 EYNTLDSLG
+173 EYNTLDSMG
-182 GFTRSTKFKRKL
+182 GFTPSTKFKRKL
-194 NTIYLENRNEIF
+194 NTIYLENKNEIF

-213 KSEEFYRERGIPY
+213 KSEDFYRERGIPY

-241 SLIHAVASELNKDVI
+241 SLVHAIASELNKDVI

-265 GKLNRYD
+265 GKLNKYNM
-272 AVCCDCDTAPVI
+272 VCCDTPPII

-310 SELLNFLDGSSSPDS
+310 SELLNFLDGPSSPDS
-325 CIIIAT
+325 CVVIAT

-341 IIRSGRFDIKIQMG
+341 IIRAGRFDIKIQMG
-355 KISRDLAIQMCEDFN
+355 KISRDLAIKMCKDFN

-380 TTEYN
+380 TEFN
-385 PSELQSKLIFDSK
+385 PSELQSKLIFFSK

-409 QANKDE
+409 QANKEE

>member
-7 LLNEAGFNSAN
+7 LLKEAGFNSAN
-18 LTILITAMTTAIL
+18 LTILITAMSTAIL
-31 AIFKQVPIKIFNQI
+31 AIFKQVPVKIFNQI

-59 QSLINQYACDRAF
+59 QSYINQFACERTY
-72 EWIRK
+72 EWLRK
-77 QNFKSIKRALR
+77 QNFKSIKRAIR
-88 LQPYDIVKDNK
+88 IQTGDITRDDK
-99 EAILENIYSKSG
+99 EAILENMYSKSE
-111 IPLGTFTSC
+111 IPMGTFTSC

-132 DNEHSS
+132 DNERSGDR
-138 ETLITINIFGLFSK
+138 LITINIFGLFSK
-152 RFTEDLLY
+152 RFMEGLLC
-160 TIGENRSVNRKYI
+160 TIGENRNLNRKYI
-173 EYNTLDSLG
+173 EYNTLNSMG
-182 GFTRSTKFKRKL
+182 GFTPSTKFKRNL
-194 NTIYLENRNEIF
+194 STIYLENKNKIF
-206 ESIDIWK
+206 ESINVWK
-213 KSEEFYRERGIPY
+213 NSEEFYRERGIPY

-241 SLIHAVASELNKDVI
+241 SLVHAIASELNKDVI

-265 GKLNRYD
+265 GKLNKYNM
-272 AVCCDCDTAPVI
+272 VCCDTPPII

-310 SELLNFLDGSSSPDS
+310 SELLNFLDGPSSPDS
-325 CIIIAT
+325 CVVIAT

-355 KISRDLAIQMCEDFN
+355 KISRDLAIQMCLDFN

-380 TTEYN
+380 TEFN
-385 PSELQSKLIFDSK
+385 PSELQSKLIFFSK

-409 QANKDE
+409 QANKEE

>member
-7 LLNEAGFNSAN
+7 LLKEAGFNSAN

-31 AIFKQVPIKIFNQI
+31 AIFKQVPIKIFKQI

-59 QSLINQYACDRAF
+59 QSLINQFACDRAF

-88 LQPYDIVKDNK
+88 LQPYDIVKDDK

-111 IPLGTFTSC
+111 MPLGTFTSC

-127 ISVTK
+127 IAVTK

-138 ETLITINIFGLFSK
+138 DTLITINIFGLFSK
-152 RFTEDLLY
+152 RFTEDLLC
-160 TIGENRSVNRKYI
+160 TIGENRDVNRKYI
-173 EYNTLDSLG
+173 EYNTLDSMG
-182 GFTRSTKFKRKL
+182 GFTPSTKFKRNL
-194 NTIYLENRNEIF
+194 STIYLENKNKIF
-206 ESIDIWK
+206 ESINVWK
-213 KSEEFYRERGIPY
+213 NSEEFYRERGIPY

-241 SLIHAVASELNKDVI
+241 SLVHAIASELNKDVI

-265 GKLNRYD
+265 GKLNKYNM
-272 AVCCDCDTAPVI
+272 VCCDTPPII

-310 SELLNFLDGSSSPDS
+310 SELLNFLDGPSSPDS

-341 IIRSGRFDIKIQMG
+341 IIRAGRFDIKIQMG
-355 KISRDLAIQMCEDFN
+355 KISRDLAIQMCLDFG

-380 TTEYN
+380 TEFN
-385 PSELQSKLIFDSK
+385 PSELQSKLIFFSK

-409 QANKDE
+409 QANKEE

>member
-1 MKTLLN
+1 MENITN
-7 LLNEAGFNSAN
+7 LLKEAGFNSAN

-59 QSLINQYACDRAF
+59 QSLINQYACERAF

-77 QNFKSIKRALR
+77 QNLKSIKRALR
-88 LQPYDIVKDNK
+88 IQPYDIVRDNK

-111 IPLGTFTSC
+111 MPLGTFTSC

-132 DNEHSS
+132 DNDHSS
-138 ETLITINIFGLFSK
+138 DTVITINIFGLFSK
-152 RFTEDLLY
+152 RFVEDLLY
-160 TIGENRSVNRKYI
+160 TIGENRNLNRKYI
-173 EYNTLDSLG
+173 EYNTLDSMG
-182 GFTRSTKFKRKL
+182 GFTPSTKFKRKL
-194 NTIYLENRNEIF
+194 NTIYLENKNEIF

-241 SLIHAVASELNKDVI
+241 SLIHAIASELNKDVI

-265 GKLNRYD
+265 GKLNKYNM
-272 AVCCDCDTAPVI
+272 VCCDTPPII

-290 TIVSSRQ
+290 TIVNSRQ
-297 QDKELSENQKSIL
+297 NKELGEKEKVIL
-310 SELLNFLDGSSSPDS
+310 SELLNFLDGPSSPDS
-325 CIIIAT
+325 CVIIAT

-355 KISRDLAIQMCEDFN
+355 KISRNLAIKMCKDFN
-370 CNPEEILDDS
+370 CQPEEILDDS
-380 TTEYN
+380 DEYN
-385 PSELQSKLIFDSK
+385 PSELQSKLIFYSK
-398 NRLYKNSIDNV
+398 DRLFKNSIDTV
-409 QANKDE
+409 QANKGE

>member
-7 LLNEAGFNSAN
+7 LLKEAGFNSAN
-18 LTILITAMTTAIL
+18 LTILITAMSTAIL

-59 QSLINQYACDRAF
+59 QSSINQFACDRAF

-88 LQPYDIVKDNK
+88 LQPYDIVKDDK
-99 EAILENIYSKSG
+99 EAILENIYNKSG
-111 IPLGTFTSC
+111 MPLGTFTSC

-152 RFTEDLLY
+152 RFTEDLLC
-160 TIGENRSVNRKYI
+160 TIGENRDMNRKYI
-173 EYNTLDSLG
+173 EYNTLDSMG
-182 GFTRSTKFKRKL
+182 GFTQSTKFKRNL
-194 NTIYLENRNEIF
+194 STIYLENKNKIF
-206 ESIDIWK
+206 ESINVWK
-213 KSEEFYRERGIPY
+213 NSEEFYRERGIPY

-241 SLIHAVASELNKDVI
+241 SLVHAIASELNKDVI

-265 GKLNRYD
+265 GKLSRYN
-272 AVCCDCDTAPVI
+272 VVSCDTAPII

-290 TIVSSRQ
+290 TIVNSRQ
-297 QDKELSENQKSIL
+297 NELGEKEKVIL
-310 SELLNFLDGSSSPDS
+310 SELLNFLDGPSSPDS

-341 IIRSGRFDIKIQMG
+341 IIRSGRFDIKIHMG
-355 KISRDLAIQMCEDFN
+355 KISRDLAIQMCLDFG

-380 TTEYN
+380 TEFN
-385 PSELQSKLIFDSK
+385 PSELQSKLIFFSK

-409 QANKDE
+409 QANKEE